1 VHIVVGS
8 HNPVKLN
15 AVKRAFQQVFPQEML
30 NVMACTA
37 PSGVSDQPMSDAETL
52 KGAQNRAFHCANEYP
67 DACYWVGLEG
77 GCQMVGNELEAF
89 AWMFVKTS
97 QGEGKARTASF
108 GLPQQIARLVA
119 EGMELGAADDL
130 VFRQNNSKQQGGA
143 VGLLTGGLIDRSQYY
158 EQALILSLIP
168 FINTEFY

>member
-1 VHIVVGS
+1 MNIIVGS

-15 AVKRAFQQVFPQEML
+15 AVKLAFQRVFPTEAL
-30 NVMACTA
+30 NVVPCAA
-37 PSGVSDQPMSDAETL
+37 PSGVSDQPMSDTETL
-52 KGAQNRAFHCANEYP
+52 IGAQNRAHHCSVEHP

-77 GCQMVGNELEAF
+77 GCQLVASELEAF
-89 AWMFVKTS
+89 AWMFIKSS

-108 GLPQQIARLVA
+108 SLPRQVATLVA
-119 EGMELGAADDL
+119 DGIELGVADDM
-130 VFRQNNSKQQGGA
+130 VFKQKNSKQQGGA

-168 FINTEFY
+168 FINAEFY